1 MRESKTIRS
10 PVQGYQNSVRSLK
23 FCVKSVDF
31 RKSLH
36 YYSCISER
44 AGVFLN
50 KIKKR
55 IMNSTNK
62 ALYAAPAVRLI
73 ETDLEVNF
81 TLSAPTLT
89 TPYED
94 EQDW

>member
-1 MRESKTIRS
+1 
-10 PVQGYQNSVRSLK
+10 
-23 FCVKSVDF
+23 
-31 RKSLH
+31 
-36 YYSCISER
+36 
-44 AGVFLN
+44 
-50 KIKKR
+50 
-55 IMNSTNK
+55 MNSTNK